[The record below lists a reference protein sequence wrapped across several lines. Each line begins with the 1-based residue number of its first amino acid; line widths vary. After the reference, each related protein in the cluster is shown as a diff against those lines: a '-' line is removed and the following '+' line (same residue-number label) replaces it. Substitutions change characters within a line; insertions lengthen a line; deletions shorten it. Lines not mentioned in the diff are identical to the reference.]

1 MHFVPQHKS
10 AKKRVRRNDKKKL
23 VNNAVLSRFKS
34 SVKSF
39 KESINKNDPKLSQEL
54 LSRAN
59 SLSAKAVKKGI
70 IKSSTASRIIS
81 DLARM
86 LKS

>member
-1 MHFVPQHKS
+1 MPQHKS
-10 AKKRVRRNDKKKL
+10 AKKRVRRSNKKKL

-34 SVKSF
+34 SIKSF
-39 KESINKNDPKLSQEL
+39 KESIKKNDPKLSQEL

-59 SLSAKAVKKGI
+59 SLSSQVVKKGI
-70 IKSSTASRIIS
+70 IKRRTASRTIS
-81 DLARM
+81 GLARM